1 MDDLNNN
8 DVPSDGPLQQ
18 PEGLQPDADTVNV
31 LASSTGTSND
41 QQVTQ
46 PIGEQDHASE
56 IAMNNQQMSN
66 TYSYNSQAE
75 DKSLNEKPTTTTSL
89 SNGSMPLSTEWDS
102 KMKMDTKYTANDSED
117 YSWNKLAK
125 EQAQNYY
132 KQEEGQARYE
142 SIQAKQELDQA
153 MTSAFNNYFSSKYA
167 ARQTQDKMGWTG
179 GQQQASDLQIEFLQ
193 AEQAANMYT
202 QNEMQKYGLET
213 KLATARL
220 YADSQ
225 QRSLALQYYQDARD
239 QAISEAELTGYY
251 IEPEAAEMMVQ
262 MQMANEVAKNPGA
275 TQAEKDRAASITAN
289 AEAYFKDMGFEYGT
303 RVDKNGKII
312 TELRGVKTLATL
324 QYEETVRNNK
334 VQEKLQKQANEIAK
348 RAAGAAWAGVNLQK
362 KEFKYSANV
371 TNISYMREALQNGES
386 PSKIAKQ
393 MGGTYNASNNSIT
406 VKNQAGKFT
415 YRLSDYQKTS
425 K

>member
-8 DVPSDGPLQQ
+8 NVPSDGPLQQ
-18 PEGLQPDADTVNV
+18 PVGIQPDADTVNV
-31 LASSTGTSND
+31 LASSSGNNNN

-46 PIGEQDHASE
+46 PIGEQNHAEE
-56 IAMNNQQMSN
+56 IAMNRQQMDN

-75 DKSLNEKPTTTTSL
+75 DKSLNEKPTTTTAL
-89 SNGSMPLSTEWDS
+89 SNGSMPISTEWDS
-102 KMKMDTKYTANDSED
+102 QNKMDTKYTANDSED

-153 MTSAFNNYFSSKYA
+153 MTSAFNNYFSAKYA

-213 KLATARL
+213 KLETARL

-262 MQMANEVAKNPGA
+262 MQMANEVANNPGA

-289 AEAYFKDMGFEYGT
+289 AEAYFKDLGFEYGT

-334 VQEKLQKQANEIAK
+334 VQEELQKQANKIAEK
-348 RAAGAAWAGVNLQK
+348 QANAAWAGVNLQK
-362 KEFKYSANV
+362 KQFKVGVNTANI
-371 TNISYMREALQNGES
+371 TYMNQALKNGED

-393 MGGTYNASNNSIT
+393 MGGSYNASTDIIT
-406 VKNQAGKFT
+406 VKNAAGTFT
-415 YRLSDYQKTS
+415 YPLADYR
-425 K
+425 